1 MKYLYILILSFVLCI
16 AGTHQVFAYDL
27 KVSPDV
33 SIGEN
38 YISDSN
44 LYIASLHT
52 WFDATYEKDIFSVSY
67 DQTVGG
73 TIFGDTFLLGK
84 KILLAGESF
93 GDVRTI
99 GDTVYVSGVINK
111 DLIVVARHVVVESGA
126 IINGDTLILAH
137 TVELGGKFL
146 GTSKITSS
154 KITVTGSIV
163 GSTTLT
169 GSKIIFN
176 SGAQVLSDIS
186 YFSPQRATINQG
198 VDIQKELNFNQI
210 ESIKQNDV
218 IKRIFFGF
226 VSFWAI
232 IKLIATLFV
241 LFILTH
247 LFRVP
252 VQKVV
257 DIIKGRKGVTLLVG
271 AVSFIT
277 IPILSIILFASL
289 VLIPVSVI
297 VVCIFMIMIMLLP
310 AMSAIVLT
318 VLYQIYIQKQNKT
331 EADFKMSAL
340 ALILLTFIGF
350 IPYVG
355 GLIVYLLYLFAFGA
369 MTRYVYEIVRRKKSL
384 LRV

>member
-1 MKYLYILILSFVLCI
+1 MSILSFVLCI
-16 AGTHQVFAYDL
+16 TGVHQVFAYDL
-27 KVSPDV
+27 QVAPDV
-33 SIGEN
+33 SISEN

-52 WFDATYEKDIFSVSY
+52 WFGATYQEDIVSVSY
-67 DQTVGG
+67 AQTVDG

-84 KILLAGESF
+84 NISITGESF

-99 GDTVYVSGVINK
+99 GDTVYLSGVINK
-111 DLIVVARHVVVESGA
+111 DLIVVARHVIVASDA

-154 KITVTGSIV
+154 KITVNGSIV

-169 GSKIIFN
+169 GSKIVFN
-176 SGAQVLSDIS
+176 SGAQVVSDIS
-186 YFSPQRATINQG
+186 YFSPQRAIINPG
-198 VDIQKELNFNQI
+198 VDIQKKLNFNQI

-252 VQKVV
+252 VQKVI
-257 DIIKGRKGVTLLVG
+257 DIIKNKKGVTLLVG
-271 AVSFIT
+271 AGSFIL
-277 IPILSIILFASL
+277 IPILSIILFGSL
-289 VLIPVSVI
+289 VLIPVSVM
-297 VVCIFMIMIMLLP
+297 VVCIFVIMIMLLP

-318 VLYQIYIQKQNKT
+318 VLYQTYIQKQNKT
-331 EADFKMSAL
+331 GVDFKVSAL
-340 ALILLTFIGF
+340 ALIILTFIGF
-350 IPYVG
+350 IPYIG
-355 GLIVYLLYLFAFGA
+355 GPIVYVLYVFAFGS
-369 MTRYVYEIVRRKKSL
+369 MTRYLYEVIRRKN
-384 LRV
+384 LRL

>member
-1 MKYLYILILSFVLCI
+1 LILSFVLCI
-16 AGTHQVFAYDL
+16 AGTHQAFAYDL

-33 SIGEN
+33 SIGKN

-67 DQTVGG
+67 DQTVDG

-84 KILLAGESF
+84 KISLTGESF

-111 DLIVVARHVVVESGA
+111 DLIVVARHVIVASDA
-126 IINGDTLILAH
+126 IINGDTLVLAH
-137 TVELGGKFL
+137 TVDLGGKFL
-146 GTSKITSS
+146 GTSKITSN
-154 KITVTGSIV
+154 KITVTGFIV
-163 GSTTLT
+163 GPTTLT

-176 SGAQVLSDIS
+176 SGAQILSDVS
-186 YFSPQRATINQG
+186 YFSPQRAMVNQG

-210 ESIKQNDV
+210 ESIKQNEI

-247 LFRVP
+247 LFRVS
-252 VQKVV
+252 VQKIV
-257 DIIKGRKGVTLLVG
+257 DIIKGKKGTTLLVG
-271 AVSFIT
+271 ISSIIM
-277 IPILSIILFASL
+277 IPILTIILFASL

-297 VVCIFMIMIMLLP
+297 VACIFVIMIMLLP
-310 AMSAIVLT
+310 AMSAIVLS
-318 VLYQIYIQKQNKT
+318 VLYQTYIQKQNKK
-331 EADFKMSAL
+331 EIDFKMSTL
-340 ALILLTFIGF
+340 ALIVFTFIGF
-350 IPYVG
+350 IPYIG
-355 GLIVYLLYLFAFGA
+355 GPIVYLLYLFAFGA
-369 MTRYVYEIVRRKKSL
+369 MVRYLYEIVRRKNVRL
-384 LRV
+384 